1 MLINAG
7 IQKVVYL
14 QGYADN
20 LSMEMLA
27 EAGVKTYLFDDLG
40 DKNSGGS

>member
-14 QGYADN
+14 QGYADK

-27 EAGVKTYLFDDLG
+27 ESGVKTYLFDDLI
-40 DKNSGGS
+40 DKDSGGS